1 MEARQGGVG
10 RGGVTGAELKNVI
23 CFYTDLKAFE
33 LHLEFGSI
41 RKICDI
47 LQLAKGIVHGGTVWI
62 AGRTF
67 RHGRDNKVR
76 AVHQRQCETK
86 QM

>member
-10 RGGVTGAELKNVI
+10 RGSVTGAELKNVI
-23 CFYTDLKAFE
+23 LFNTQIKTFE
-33 LHLEFGSI
+33 LNLEFGSI

-47 LQLAKGIVHGGTVWI
+47 LQLAKGFVHGGTVWI

-76 AVHQRQCETK
+76 AVHQRQRETK

>member
-10 RGGVTGAELKNVI
+10 RGSVAGTELKNVI
-23 CFYTDLKAFE
+23 LFIQIKAFE
-33 LHLEFGSI
+33 LNLEFGSI
-41 RKICDI
+41 GKICDI
-47 LQLAKGIVHGGTVWI
+47 LQLAKGFVHGGTVWI

-67 RHGRDNKVR
+67 RHGRDNKVG
-76 AVHQRQCETK
+76 AIHQRQRETK